1 MNWYIRK
8 TFLEVIENKIYFYQS
23 KIKLSMGIISFLAK
37 RKYKN
42 NRPIYYIKAIVREL
56 LPDYLCRIQL
66 KSRVKSQNGFDIGYI
81 QKRVDYYNKLDDCRP
96 PSEFLPKLSEFKIPK
111 KIRAYYFDSYEY
123 TRFFSKNL
131 RAAFLSGDITH
142 VPDFPTI
149 LKSRPIGDQNANSV
163 LLNLDKIRHFIYVT
177 DKKSFVNKKDML
189 IGRGA
194 VTQPHRK
201 RFLEMYFNHPLCNVG
216 QVNKDNQGDKYL
228 VEKMTIDEQLDYKF
242 ILSLE
247 GNDVATNLKW
257 IMSSNSLAVMPCP
270 KYETWFMEGTLIP
283 NYHYVVI
290 KDDYSDLEE
299 RLNYYIEHTDQALE
313 IVRNANE
320 YVNQFRKKRREDVIS
335 LLVLDKYF
343 RETGQYNA

>member
-1 MNWYIRK
+1 
-8 TFLEVIENKIYFYQS
+8 
-23 KIKLSMGIISFLAK
+23 MGIISFLA
-37 RKYKN
+37 RQKYKN
-42 NRPIYYIKAIVREL
+42 NRPVYYIRAIFREL
-56 LPDYLCRIQL
+56 FPDYLCRIRL
-66 KSRVKSQNGFDIGYI
+66 KSKLKSTNGLDMGYI
-81 QKRVDYYNKLDDCRP
+81 HKRVNYYNKLENNNLP
-96 PSEFLPKLSEFKIPK
+96 LQSLPKLSEFKIPK

-131 RAAFLSGDITH
+131 RAAFLPGDITH
-142 VPDFPTI
+142 VPELPTI
-149 LKSRPIGDQNANSV
+149 VKSRPICNHNANSV

-177 DKKSFVNKKDML
+177 DKKPFVSKKDML
-189 IGRGA
+189 VGRGA

-216 QVNKDNQGDKYL
+216 QVNHDNMGDKYL

-257 IMSSNSLAVMPCP
+257 IMSSNSLAVMPHP
-270 KYETWFMEGTLIP
+270 KYETWFMEGSLIP
-283 NYHYVVI
+283 DYHYILI

-299 RLNYYIEHTDQALE
+299 RLNYFIEHTNQSLE
-313 IVRNANE
+313 MVRNANE
-320 YVNQFRKKRREDVIS
+320 YVRQFRNKKREDVIS

-343 RETGQYNA
+343 RETGQYSV

>member
-1 MNWYIRK
+1 
-8 TFLEVIENKIYFYQS
+8 
-23 KIKLSMGIISFLAK
+23 MGITSFRAN

-42 NRPIYYIKAIVREL
+42 NRPLYYLKAIFRELYPDFFCRILLKSKLKKQAKFDIEYIKT
-56 LPDYLCRIQL
+56 
-66 KSRVKSQNGFDIGYI
+66 RVN
-81 QKRVDYYNKLDDCRP
+81 YYNKLENSRNQLD
-96 PSEFLPKLSEFKIPK
+96 SLLPLNEFKIPP

-123 TRFFSKNL
+123 TRFFRKNL
-131 RAAFLSGDITH
+131 KAAFLPGDITH
-142 VPDFPTI
+142 IPHFPTI
-149 LKSRPIGDQNANSV
+149 LKSRPVGNHNSNSV
-163 LLNLDKIRHFIYVT
+163 LLNLDKTRHFMFLN
-177 DKKSFVNKKDML
+177 DKKPFVSKKDML
-189 IGRGA
+189 VGRGA
-194 VTQPHRK
+194 VTQTHRK

-257 IMSSNSLAVMPCP
+257 VMSSNSLAVMPRP

-283 NYHYVVI
+283 NYHYI
-290 KDDYSDLEE
+290 LINDDYSDLEE
-299 RLNYYIEHTDQALE
+299 RLNYYIEHPEQALE

-320 YVNQFRKKRREDVIS
+320 YVSQFRNKKREDLIS

-343 RETGQYNA
+343 RETGQYSN

>member
-1 MNWYIRK
+1 
-8 TFLEVIENKIYFYQS
+8 
-23 KIKLSMGIISFLAK
+23 MGITSFRAN

-42 NRPIYYIKAIVREL
+42 NRPLYYLKAIYRELYPDFFCRLLLKSKLKKQAKFDIEYIKN
-56 LPDYLCRIQL
+56 
-66 KSRVKSQNGFDIGYI
+66 RVN
-81 QKRVDYYNKLDDCRP
+81 YYNKLENSRTHLNLLPTLNEFQIP
-96 PSEFLPKLSEFKIPK
+96 P

-131 RAAFLSGDITH
+131 KAAFLPGDITH

-149 LKSRPIGDQNANSV
+149 LKSRPIGNHNSNSV
-163 LLNLDKIRHFIYVT
+163 LLNLDKVRHFIFVR
-177 DKKSFVNKKDML
+177 DKKPFVGKKDML
-189 IGRGA
+189 VGRGA
-194 VTQPHRK
+194 VTQAHRK

-228 VEKMTIDEQLDYKF
+228 VKKMTIDEQLDYKF

-257 IMSSNSLAVMPCP
+257 IMSSNSLAVMPRP

-283 NYHYVVI
+283 NYHFILI

-299 RLNYYIEHTDQALE
+299 QLNYYIEHTDQALE

-320 YVNQFRKKRREDVIS
+320 YVNQFRNKEREDVIS

-343 RETGQYNA
+343 RETGQY

>member
-1 MNWYIRK
+1 
-8 TFLEVIENKIYFYQS
+8 
-23 KIKLSMGIISFLAK
+23 MGIISFLAN

-42 NRPIYYIKAIVREL
+42 NRPFYYIRAIFREL
-56 LPDYLCRIQL
+56 FPDYLCRIQL
-66 KSRVKSQNGFDIGYI
+66 KSRLKSTAGFDIGYI
-81 QKRVDYYNKLDDCRP
+81 QKRVNYYNKLTNYNQP
-96 PSEFLPKLSEFKIPK
+96 LQSLSKLSEFKIPK

-131 RAAFLSGDITH
+131 RAAFLPGDITY

-149 LKSRPIGDQNANSV
+149 LKSRPIGRHNANSV

-177 DKKSFVNKKDML
+177 DKKPFLSKKDML
-189 IGRGA
+189 VGRGA
-194 VTQPHRK
+194 VTQPNRK
-201 RFLEMYFNHPLCNVG
+201 RFLEMYFNHPLCNIG
-216 QVNKDNQGDKYL
+216 QVNKDNLKDKYL

-257 IMSSNSLAVMPCP
+257 IMSSNSLAVMPRP

-283 NYHYVVI
+283 DFHYVVI
-290 KDDYSDLEE
+290 KDDYSDLED
-299 RLNYYIEHTDQALE
+299 RLNYYIQHTDQAIE
-313 IVRNANE
+313 IVKNANE
-320 YVNQFRKKRREDVIS
+320 YVRQFRNKKREDVIS

-343 RETGQYNA
+343 RETGQYTD

>member
-1 MNWYIRK
+1 M
-8 TFLEVIENKIYFYQS
+8 
-23 KIKLSMGIISFLAK
+23 
-37 RKYKN
+37 
-42 NRPIYYIKAIVREL
+42 
-56 LPDYLCRIQL
+56 
-66 KSRVKSQNGFDIGYI
+66 GYI
-81 QKRVDYYNKLDDCRP
+81 HKRVNYYNQLENYKYPLQA
-96 PSEFLPKLSEFKIPK
+96 LPKLSEFKIPK

-131 RAAFLSGDITH
+131 RAAFLPGDITH
-142 VPDFPTI
+142 VPELPTI
-149 LKSRPIGDQNANSV
+149 VKSRPICNHNANSV

-177 DKKSFVNKKDML
+177 DKKPFVSKKDML
-189 IGRGA
+189 VGRGA

-216 QVNKDNQGDKYL
+216 QVNHDNMGDKYL

-257 IMSSNSLAVMPCP
+257 IMSSNSLAVMPHP
-270 KYETWFMEGTLIP
+270 KYETWFMEGSLIP
-283 NYHYVVI
+283 DYHYILI

-299 RLNYYIEHTDQALE
+299 RLNYFIEHTNQSLE
-313 IVRNANE
+313 MVRNANE
-320 YVNQFRKKRREDVIS
+320 YVRQFRNKKREDVIS

-343 RETGQYNA
+343 RETGQYSV